1 MKCRTKDTAPAWEPP
16 LWQKLCPYPFFPSYR
31 QFANILSLLLIGAII
46 WIVVYAII
54 GDTAAPGGQLFQLV
68 VLTVCAHFGGWL
80 ISLTTLPR
88 LIGMLLVGILFQN
101 VGWTD
106 FGGDFAYVT
115 SILRKFAL
123 TIILTIAGLE
133 MDHAAFKT
141 IYVTILKL
149 GLVPWFVEFA
159 VVAVCGHFLLG
170 MPWMWGVLMGCIVAA
185 IAPAVVV
192 PCLFRLRQKGYGVA
206 KGIPTLV
213 IAVAGI
219 DDAVS
224 VAGFGIISSIMFSS
238 GDLTHQIAQA
248 PVCILGGL
256 GFAVLWG
263 VLCKYVPEKGDE
275 YAVPLRVLM
284 LLTGGLLAIF
294 GSEMLEFEGAGPLA
308 VVFGAFIANYFWIKQ
323 GYDFDDN
330 PVTTG
335 FEIFW
340 MLFEPILFGL
350 TGATVKINELDPK
363 IVGYG
368 VATLL
373 AGIVIRIFVTAGIAF
388 GDKLN
393 VKEKVR
399 RALRYLIGQLFIS
412 TSISSS
418 SSVSRGWPRRLFR
431 LCWVLKQLPI
441 CRPMPRRMKRCTR
454 RLF

>member
-1 MKCRTKDTAPAWEPP
+1 M
-16 LWQKLCPYPFFPSYR
+16 
-31 QFANILSLLLIGAII
+31 N
-46 WIVVYAII
+46 
-54 GDTAAPGGQLFQLV
+54 
-68 VLTVCAHFGGWL
+68 
-80 ISLTTLPR
+80 
-88 LIGMLLVGILFQN
+88 FQN
-101 VGWTD
+101 VGWCD
-106 FGGDFAYVT
+106 FSGDFSYVT

-133 MDHAAFKT
+133 MDHTAFKT
-141 IYVTILKL
+141 IYKTILKL
-149 GLVPWFVEFA
+149 GLVPWVVEFGVIA
-159 VVAVCGHFLLG
+159 ILGHYLLG
-170 MPWMWGVLMGCIVAA
+170 LPWMWGVLMGCIVAA

-263 VLCKYVPEKGDE
+263 LLCKYVPEKGDE

-284 LLTGGLLAIF
+284 LLSGGLLAIF

-308 VVFGAFIANYFWIKQ
+308 VVFGAFIANFFWIKQ
-323 GYDFDDN
+323 GYDFDEN

-350 TGATVKINELDPK
+350 TGSTVKINELDGTT
-363 IVGYG
+363 VAYG
-368 VATLL
+368 VAILV

-388 GDKLN
+388 GDRLN
-393 VKEKVR
+393 VKEKVS
-399 RALRYLIGQLFIS
+399 GEGEESQQ
-412 TSISSS
+412 
-418 SSVSRGWPRRLFR
+418 RLVFH
-431 LCWVLKQLPI
+431 P
-441 CRPMPRRMKRCTR
+441 
-454 RLF
+454 